1 MIDIHAH
8 ILPGLDDGARDIY
21 DSLEMAQLAL
31 ESEVT
36 AIVATPHCN
45 VPGYFDN
52 YFGREYIEAFKR
64 VEEAFRLEE
73 IPIKLYAGMEVF
85 ATADL
90 PELLRKGK
98 ILTIN
103 AGNYLLTEFSFDE
116 EAKYAEKILDDLL
129 RMGIRPI
136 VAHAE
141 RYEFVQDMPE
151 LISRWKKKGILI
163 QANKGSFTGR
173 FGKRTLGVANYL
185 LDNYLLDVIA
195 SDCHGP
201 DVRTPFLL
209 DAYKVLCKKCDENYL
224 HILFEENPR
233 RICANQGVLDYFNAQ
248 RQF

>member
-45 VPGYFDN
+45 VPGCFDN
-52 YFGREYIEAFKR
+52 YFEREYIEAFKR
-64 VEEAFRLEE
+64 LEEAFRLEE

-85 ATADL
+85 VTTDL

-103 AGNYLLTEFSFDE
+103 SGNYLLTEFAFDE
-116 EAKYAEKILDDLL
+116 EAKYAEKMLDILLG
-129 RMGIRPI
+129 MGIRPI

-141 RYEFVQDMPE
+141 RYEFVQDMPD

-173 FGKRTLGVANYL
+173 FGRKSLGAANYM
-185 LDNYLLDVIA
+185 LDNYLVDVVA

-209 DAYKVLCKKCDENYL
+209 DAYKVLSKKCDENYL
-224 HILFEENPR
+224 RILFEENPR
-233 RICANQGVLDYFNAQ
+233 RICANQSVLDLQ
-248 RQF
+248 TLQK

>member
-45 VPGYFDN
+45 VPGCFDN
-52 YFGREYIEAFKR
+52 YFEREYIEAFKR

-85 ATADL
+85 ATAEL

-98 ILTIN
+98 VLTIN
-103 AGNYLLTEFSFDE
+103 AGNYLLTEFAFDE
-116 EAKYAEKILDDLL
+116 EAKYAGKILDNLL
-129 RMGIRPI
+129 EMGIYPI

-141 RYEFVQDMPE
+141 RYEFIQDMPE
-151 LISRWKKKGILI
+151 LLLNWKKKGVLI

-173 FGKRTLGVANYL
+173 FGKKSFNVANYMM
-185 LDNYLLDVIA
+185 DHYLVDVVA

-201 DVRTPFLL
+201 NVRTPFLL
-209 DAYKVLCKKCDENYL
+209 DAYSVLSKTYDDNYL
-224 HILFEENPR
+224 RILFEENPK
-233 RICANQGVLDYFNAQ
+233 RICANQSVLDLKKY
-248 RQF
+248 